1 MHKCPAGKCPA
12 GKCPAGSS
20 SLLHL
25 HAGLRN
31 IHHRGDRGGE
41 LLASVN
47 EAAAL
52 AAVAA
57 RDDGQGD
64 DDEDAYGDSC
74 DATFIEDAAVIRGTA
89 GAADVDRVIGG
100 SAPLLVVFPGEPAAF
115 SLVHI

>member
-1 MHKCPAGKCPA
+1 M
-12 GKCPAGSS
+12 
-20 SLLHL
+20 
-25 HAGLRN
+25 
-31 IHHRGDRGGE
+31 
-41 LLASVN
+41 LASVI

-89 GAADVDRVIGG
+89 GAADVDLEKGV

-115 SLVHI
+115 CLVDI